1 MAELLYIMLKS
12 CAGTEDREVYSKFKK
27 RYNYEE
33 VEGLCET
40 LRLHIKLLKP
50 KQCGPYSEKWCF
62 TDSPVCWE
70 SHQFLDEY
78 NGRPYIVEQCIDCI
92 CFCLSRDIMEM
103 SKVTNDE

>member
-1 MAELLYIMLKS
+1 MLKS

-33 VEGLCET
+33 AEGLCET

-50 KQCGPYSEKWCF
+50 N
-62 TDSPVCWE
+62 PVCWE

-103 SKVTNDE
+103 S